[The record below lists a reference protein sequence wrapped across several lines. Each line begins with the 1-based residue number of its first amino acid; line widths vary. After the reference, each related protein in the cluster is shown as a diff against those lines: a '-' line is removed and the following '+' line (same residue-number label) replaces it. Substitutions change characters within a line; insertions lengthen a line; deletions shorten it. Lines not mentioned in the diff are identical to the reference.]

1 MCLGTIA
8 LLAESW
14 DGEGARL
21 GRLDDGCVVPL
32 SFVPDARPGAY
43 LLVHL
48 GIPVEVLD
56 PDTAREALALRSPA
70 VSDVVGGAP

>member
-8 LLAESW
+8 LLTESW
-14 DGEGARL
+14 EEDGARV
-21 GRLDDGCVVPL
+21 GRLDDGCVVSL
-32 SFVPDARPGAY
+32 SFAPDARPGDH

-70 VSDVVGGAP
+70 ASDLVGGAP

>member
-8 LLAESW
+8 LLSKAWED
-14 DGEGARL
+14 DGRRL

-32 SFVPDARPGAY
+32 SFVPNARPGDH

-56 PDTAREALALRSPA
+56 PDTALEALALRSPA
-70 VSDVVGGAP
+70 GPDPAGGPP